1 MLIIKTSAVEVSIH
15 ATSPLFGCGAGAA
28 VASAFFSSALTDS
41 VTVAAFASAF
51 VASVAVV
58 GGAAGLSCATVGAIS
73 PRTLTSP
80 SNAKTL
86 FMASPLQRLRADF
99 AGADADDL
107 LEVEYEDLPVADLA
121 GVRRLLDR
129 LDHLL
134 EHVAFDRGFDLDL
147 RQEVD
152 HVLGPTVEL
161 RVALLPPE
169 ALDLGDR
176 NPLHADARQR
186 LAHLVELERLDDGGN
201 EFHRNPLPM
210 SALWNGGTLRS
221 TATVRT
227 SCRPRARARRSRRR
241 EPCLRRSPRT
251 SISCRHRCRQ
261 DSRRA
266 ASQPGRTS
274 PRPCSRNSP
283 SRCS

>member
-1 MLIIKTSAVEVSIH
+1 MLIIRTSAVEVSIH

-28 VASAFFSSALTDS
+28 VASAFFSSTLIVS
-41 VTVAAFASAF
+41 VTVPAF
-51 VASVAVV
+51 VSALIVSVTVVEVV
-58 GGAAGLSCATVGAIS
+58 GGAAGLTCATVGAIS
-73 PRTLTSP
+73 PRALTSA

-152 HVLGPTVEL
+152 DVLGPTIEL

-176 NPLHADARQR
+176 DPLHADARQR
-186 LAHLVELERLDDGGN
+186 LAHLVELERLDDGRN
-201 EFHRNPLPM
+201 EFHGNPLAI
-210 SALWNGGTLRS
+210 SAPWTGGNLRS
-221 TATVRT
+221 AATVRT
-227 SCRPRARARRSRRR
+227 SCRRRARARRSRRR

-251 SISCRHRCRQ
+251 STSCRHRCR
-261 DSRRA
+261 
-266 ASQPGRTS
+266 
-274 PRPCSRNSP
+274 
-283 SRCS
+283 

>member
-15 ATSPLFGCGAGAA
+15 ATSPLLGCGAGAA

-51 VASVAVV
+51 VVSVAVV
-58 GGAAGLSCATVGAIS
+58 GGAGGLSCATVGAIS
-73 PRTLTSP
+73 PRALTSA

-107 LEVEYEDLPVADLA
+107 LEVEHEDLPVADLA

-147 RQEVD
+147 GQEVD
-152 HVLGPTVEL
+152 HVLGPTIEL

-176 NPLHADARQR
+176 DPLHADARQR
-186 LAHLVELERLDDGGN
+186 LAHLVELERLDDGRN
-201 EFHRNPLPM
+201 EFHGNPL
-210 SALWNGGTLRS
+210 ANIG
-221 TATVRT
+221 AVD
-227 SCRPRARARRSRRR
+227 RR
-241 EPCLRRSPRT
+241 ESPLRGDRQNVLPTESTSPKVPTSRT
-251 SISCRHRCRQ
+251 VPAPFTAYQYFLSASVPMRFAP
-261 DSRRA
+261 S
-266 ASQPGRTS
+266 SQPARSYVT
-274 PRPCSRNSP
+274 PTL
-283 SRCS
+283 